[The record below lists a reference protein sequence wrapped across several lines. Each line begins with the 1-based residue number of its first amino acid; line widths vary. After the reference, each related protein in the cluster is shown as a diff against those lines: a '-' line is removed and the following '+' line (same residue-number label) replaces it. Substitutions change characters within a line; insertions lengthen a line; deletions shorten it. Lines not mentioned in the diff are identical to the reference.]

1 MIHNALQEHGA
12 ILAQVIQSSSSDI
25 SMFLTS
31 LASEELW
38 LGEYCLQ

>member
-31 LASEELW
+31 LASEEL
-38 LGEYCLQ
+38 